1 MRPPLNPLDPA
12 GYCVTTGINTP
23 IRVPLAVHVQPGMGQ
38 EVPLVL
44 LAGASN
50 EKLVTVIGT
59 AQAGLEKRQI
69 PPSMTDIALLNS
81 FIFRFSFFSTTT
93 PSAGNAGP
101 PPPPPTK

>member
-1 MRPPLNPLDPA
+1 
-12 GYCVTTGINTP
+12 
-23 IRVPLAVHVQPGMGQ
+23 MGQ

-93 PSAGNAGP
+93 PSREMRDPSTTPDQVNAELPQDLRVDAPQKTGTYP
-101 PPPPPTK
+101 YDRHYACHSGSLQI